1 MHLSLSEALRQGH
14 ATQTQAQCLCRCL
27 YLCVYVSIC
36 VCVSVYQGVPPYN
49 LWCVLSL
56 CTQDSV
62 SHCDKAS
69 PHGHRRIEVGSLCAH
84 ASLYSSGFW
93 LRKHC
98 VCIHE
103 GVMSHTCM
111 SQVKTYEWVM
121 WRKWMSVCGW
131 VCVDE
136 CVWMS
141 VCGWVCRMHDMTRSS
156 FSSCHSVF
164 LMLLDEQV
172 HCLRF
177 AEITY
182 GRHDSFICLIW
193 LIRMCDLS
201 NLDVWC
207 VTCLINKRHS
217 VFLMHLDERAHCI
230 WIAEI

>member
-136 CVWMS
+136 CAACMTWLVHLFHHATLCAFAWTS
-141 VCGWVCRMHDMTRSS
+141 TLSTICRNIIWET
-156 FSSCHSVF
+156 
-164 LMLLDEQV
+164 
-172 HCLRF
+172 
-177 AEITY
+177 
-182 GRHDSFICLIW
+182 W
-193 LIRMCDLS
+193 LIPMS
-201 NLDVWC
+201 DV
-207 VTCLINKRHS
+207 THS
-217 VFLMHLDERAHCI
+217 YLWPV
-230 WIAEI
+230 